1 MEQSADTKETT
12 EDLLLTARG
21 LKKHYPV
28 KTGMLQRTQKLVRAV
43 DGVNLTVK
51 RGETLGLVGESGC
64 GKTTIGRLLARLIT
78 PTAGEAEMFIRTE
91 KPRADREHYRIFDLD
106 KSDLRQLRRHI
117 QLIFQDP
124 YGSLNPRM
132 TAARILGEPLKIHGI
147 VPKAARENRVRELLE
162 IVGLQSSHTHRYPH
176 EFSGGQRQRIGIA
189 RALAVEPDLII
200 ADEPVSALDVSV
212 QSQVIN
218 LLQELQTRFDLSYIF
233 ISHDLSVV
241 RHISHR
247 VAVMYLGQIVEIT
260 DKARLYTKPQ
270 HPYTRALLSA
280 IPVPD
285 PKASRKRII
294 LSGDT
299 PNPADVPSGCRFHPR
314 CPIAQPDCA
323 TREQR
328 LVQIEPGHEVA
339 CHVVAG

>member
-1 MEQSADTKETT
+1 MEHSANTEETASN
-12 EDLLLTARG
+12 LLLKASG

-28 KTGMLQRTQKLVRAV
+28 KMGLLQRTQKFVRAV
-43 DGVNLTVK
+43 DGVDLNVQ

-78 PTAGEAEMFIRTE
+78 PTAGKAEMFIHAD
-91 KPRADREHYRIFDLD
+91 KHRAEHEHYRIFELN
-106 KSDLRQLRRHI
+106 KTDLRQFRRHI

-132 TAARILGEPLKIHGI
+132 TAGRILGEPLKIHRI
-147 VPKAARENRVRELLE
+147 VPKAARVNRIRELLE
-162 IVGLQSSHTHRYPH
+162 IVGLHPNHTHRYPH

-218 LLQELQTRFDLSYIF
+218 LLQELQNRFELSYIF

-260 DKARLYTKPQ
+260 DKERLFEKPQ

-280 IPVPD
+280 IPVVD
-285 PKASRKRII
+285 AKTSRTRTV

-299 PNPADVPSGCRFHPR
+299 PNPADVPSGCRFHLR
-314 CPIAQPDCA
+314 CPMVQADCA
-323 TREQR
+323 TREQH
-328 LVQIEPGHEVA
+328 LVQVEPGHQVA
-339 CHVVAG
+339 CHVVTG

>member
-1 MEQSADTKETT
+1 MEQSADTKATT
-12 EDLLLTARG
+12 KDVLLTARG

-78 PTAGEAEMFIRTE
+78 PTAGEAEMYIRTAM
-91 KPRADREHYRIFDLD
+91 PRADREHYRIFDLD

-162 IVGLQSSHTHRYPH
+162 IVGLHSSHTHRYPH

-323 TREQR
+323 TREQH
-328 LVQIEPGHEVA
+328 LVQFEPGHEVA
-339 CHVVAG
+339 CHVVTG

>member
-1 MEQSADTKETT
+1 MEETT
-12 EDLLLTARG
+12 ADLLLTARG
-21 LKKHYPV
+21 LRKHYPV
-28 KTGMLQRTQKLVRAV
+28 KTGMLQHTRKLVKAV
-43 DGVNLTVK
+43 DGVNLTVN

-78 PTAGEAEMFIRTE
+78 PTAGEAEMYIHPQKQRV
-91 KPRADREHYRIFDLD
+91 AHDRYRIFDLN

-132 TAARILGEPLKIHGI
+132 TAERILGEPLKIHQI
-147 VPKAARENRVRELLE
+147 VSKARRENRVRELLG
-162 IVGLQSSHTHRYPH
+162 IVGLHSGHMHRYPH

-218 LLQELQTRFDLSYIF
+218 LLQELQIRFDLSYIF

-260 DKARLYTKPQ
+260 DKERLYKNPK
-270 HPYTRALLSA
+270 HPYTQALLSA
-280 IPVPD
+280 IPIPD
-285 PKASRKRII
+285 PKTSRRRII
-294 LSGDT
+294 LKGDT

-314 CPIAQPDCA
+314 CPIAQADCA
-323 TREQR
+323 ARKQH
-328 LVQIEPGHEVA
+328 LVQVEPGHEVA
-339 CHVVAG
+339 CHVVSG

>member
-1 MEQSADTKETT
+1 MVHNANT
-12 EDLLLTARG
+12 EVAESNFLLAASG

-28 KTGMLQRTQKLVRAV
+28 KMGMLQRTQKLVRAV
-43 DGVNLTVK
+43 DGVNLAVR

-64 GKTTIGRLLARLIT
+64 GKTTIGRLLARLT
-78 PTAGEAEMFIRTE
+78 APTAGKAEMYIQPD
-91 KPRADREHYRIFDLD
+91 KPSVAHEHYRIFELN
-106 KSDLRQLRRHI
+106 KSDLRQFRRRL

-132 TAARILGEPLKIHGI
+132 TAGRILGEPLKIHQI
-147 VPKAARENRVRELLE
+147 VPKAARVSRIHELLE
-162 IVGLQSSHTHRYPH
+162 IVGLHSSHTHRYPH

-189 RALAVEPDLII
+189 RAIAVEPDLII
-200 ADEPVSALDVSV
+200 ADEPISALDVSV

-218 LLQELQTRFDLSYIF
+218 LLQDLQNRFDLSYIF

-247 VAVMYLGQIVEIT
+247 IAVMYLGQIVEIT
-260 DKARLYTKPQ
+260 DKKRLYKNPQ

-280 IPVPD
+280 IPVTG
-285 PKASRKRII
+285 PKTSRPRIV

-299 PNPADVPSGCRFHPR
+299 PNSADVPSGCRFHPR
-314 CPIAQPDCA
+314 CPIAQADCV
-323 TREQR
+323 TREQH
-328 LVQIEPGHEVA
+328 LIQIDPGHEVA

>member
-12 EDLLLTARG
+12 EDLLLAARG

-43 DGVNLTVK
+43 DGVNLNVK

-78 PTAGEAEMFIRTE
+78 PTAGEAEMYIRPE
-91 KPRADREHYRIFDLD
+91 KQRAARELYRIFDLD

-132 TAARILGEPLKIHGI
+132 TAAHILGEPLKIHRI
-147 VPKAARENRVRELLE
+147 VPKTERENRVHKLLE
-162 IVGLQSSHTHRYPH
+162 IVGLHSSHMHRYPH

-260 DKARLYTKPQ
+260 DKERLYKKPQ

-314 CPIAQPDCA
+314 CPIAQSRVCD
-323 TREQR
+323 
-328 LVQIEPGHEVA
+328 
-339 CHVVAG
+339 AGTAPRPNRTGT

>member
-1 MEQSADTKETT
+1 MEHSANTEETASN
-12 EDLLLTARG
+12 LLLTASG

-28 KTGMLQRTQKLVRAV
+28 KMGLLQRSQKSVKAV
-43 DGVNLTVK
+43 DGVDLSVQ

-78 PTAGEAEMFIRTE
+78 PTAGKAEMYIHSDEQRTSH
-91 KPRADREHYRIFDLD
+91 EHYNIFEL
-106 KSDLRQLRRHI
+106 KTSHLRQLRRHI

-132 TAARILGEPLKIHGI
+132 TAGQILGEPLKIHRI
-147 VPKAARENRVRELLE
+147 VPKAARVNRVRELLE
-162 IVGLQSSHTHRYPH
+162 TVGLHSNLTHRYPH

-189 RALAVEPDLII
+189 RALAVEPNLII

-218 LLQELQTRFDLSYIF
+218 LLQELQSRFDLSYIF

-241 RHISHR
+241 HHISHR

-260 DKARLYTKPQ
+260 DKERLFKNPQ

-280 IPVPD
+280 IPNVD
-285 PKASRKRII
+285 PKTSRTRIVP
-294 LSGDT
+294 SGDT

-314 CPIAQPDCA
+314 CPMAQADCA
-323 TREQR
+323 IQEQH
-328 LVQIEPGHEVA
+328 LVQVDPGHQVA
-339 CHVVAG
+339 CHVVTG